1 MDSSKSDSSRDWLT
15 MWRKVDIVGFETLG
29 EEPED
34 NRDRG
39 LDIDA
44 ETMHQRFLAD
54 LPHLES
60 AKNNQNDVLTQISDR
75 IDEAKTHSRSLDSQ
89 SFAFDELDRDTAK
102 AGVDINLDMQSLSQL
117 SVATAIEDGRRLIRV
132 IAPERF
138 GGMIRTLSVPATMDV
153 ESAIISDGV
162 LHLSFD

>member
-1 MDSSKSDSSRDWLT
+1 
-15 MWRKVDIVGFETLG
+15 MWRKVDVVGSETLG
-29 EEPED
+29 EELED
-34 NRDRG
+34 NLDRG
-39 LDIDA
+39 LDMDA

-60 AKNNQNDVLTQISDR
+60 AKNNHSEVLTQISDG
-75 IDEAKTHSRSLDSQ
+75 IYESKTHSRSLGSQ
-89 SFAFDELDRDTAK
+89 SVAFEELDRDTAK
-102 AGVDINLDMQSLSQL
+102 EGFDIVLDKRSLGQL
-117 SVATAIEDGRRLIRV
+117 SVTTAIEDGRRLIRV

-138 GGMIRTLSVPATMDV
+138 GGMIRTLSVPTTMNV

>member
-1 MDSSKSDSSRDWLT
+1 
-15 MWRKVDIVGFETLG
+15 MWRKVEVEGSKTLG
-29 EEPED
+29 EELDD
-34 NRDRG
+34 NLDRG

-60 AKNNQNDVLTQISDR
+60 AKSNHNEVLTQISGR
-75 IDEAKTHSRSLDSQ
+75 IDKSKEDSRSLDAQ
-89 SFAFDELDRDTAK
+89 SVAFEELDRKAAK
-102 AGVDINLDMQSLSQL
+102 AGFDIDLDTDSLTEL
-117 SVATAIEDGRRLIRV
+117 SVTTSIDDGRRLVRV

-138 GGMIRTLSVPATMDV
+138 GGMIRTLSVPASMDV

-162 LHLSFD
+162 LHLNFD

>member
-1 MDSSKSDSSRDWLT
+1 
-15 MWRKVDIVGFETLG
+15 MWRKVEVGGYENLG
-29 EEPED
+29 EELDD
-34 NRDRG
+34 NLDRG

-60 AKNNQNDVLTQISDR
+60 AKNNHNEVLTQISGR
-75 IDEAKTHSRSLDSQ
+75 IDESKTNSRSLDSD
-89 SFAFDELDRDTAK
+89 SVAFDELDREAAK
-102 AGVDINLDMQSLSQL
+102 AGFDIDLDMDSLTEL
-117 SVATAIEDGRRLIRV
+117 SVTTSIVDGRRLVRV

-138 GGMIRTLSVPATMDV
+138 GGMIRTLSIPASMDV

-162 LHLSFD
+162 LHLNFD

>member
-1 MDSSKSDSSRDWLT
+1 
-15 MWRKVDIVGFETLG
+15 MWRKVDVVGSNELA
-29 EEPED
+29 EVLDE
-34 NRDRG
+34 NLDRG

-44 ETMHQRFLAD
+44 ETMHERFLAD

-60 AKNNQNDVLTQISDR
+60 AKSNHNEILTDISSK
-75 IDEAKTHSRSLDSQ
+75 IEHSKKQTRTFDSD
-89 SFAFDELDRDTAK
+89 SVAFDELDRKSAK
-102 AGVDINLDMQSLSQL
+102 AGFDINLDIESLTSLSVTT
-117 SVATAIEDGRRLIRV
+117 SIDNERRLVRV

-153 ESAIISDGV
+153 ESARISDGV

>member
-1 MDSSKSDSSRDWLT
+1 
-15 MWRKVDIVGFETLG
+15 MWRKVDVVGSETLG
-29 EEPED
+29 EELED
-34 NRDRG
+34 NLDRG
-39 LDIDA
+39 LDMDA

-60 AKNNQNDVLTQISDR
+60 AKNNHNEVLTQISDR
-75 IDEAKTHSRSLDSQ
+75 IYEAKTHSRSLDSQ
-89 SFAFDELDRDTAK
+89 SVAFEELDRDTAK
-102 AGVDINLDMQSLSQL
+102 EGFDIILDKRSLSQL
-117 SVATAIEDGRRLIRV
+117 SVTTAIEDSRRLIRV

-138 GGMIRTLSVPATMDV
+138 GGMIRTLSVPSTMNV

>member
-1 MDSSKSDSSRDWLT
+1 
-15 MWRKVDIVGFETLG
+15 MWRKVEVGGYENLG
-29 EEPED
+29 EELDD
-34 NRDRG
+34 NLDRG

-60 AKNNQNDVLTQISDR
+60 AKNNHNEVLTQISSR
-75 IDEAKTHSRSLDSQ
+75 IDESKTHSRSLDSH
-89 SFAFDELDRDTAK
+89 SVAFDELDREAAK
-102 AGVDINLDMQSLSQL
+102 AGFDIHLDMDSLTEL
-117 SVATAIEDGRRLIRV
+117 SVTTSIDDGRRLVRV

-138 GGMIRTLSVPATMDV
+138 GGMIRTLSIPASMDV

-162 LHLSFD
+162 LHLNFD

>member
-1 MDSSKSDSSRDWLT
+1 
-15 MWRKVDIVGFETLG
+15 MWRKVEVGGSENLG
-29 EEPED
+29 EELDD
-34 NRDRG
+34 NLDRG

-60 AKNNQNDVLTQISDR
+60 AKNNHNEVLTQISGK
-75 IDEAKTHSRSLDSQ
+75 IDESKINSRSLDSD
-89 SFAFDELDRDTAK
+89 SIAFDELDREAAK
-102 AGVDINLDMQSLSQL
+102 AGFDIHLDMDTLTEL
-117 SVATAIEDGRRLIRV
+117 SVTTSIDDGKRLVRV

-138 GGMIRTLSVPATMDV
+138 GGMIRTLSIPASMDV

-162 LHLSFD
+162 LHLNFD

>member
-1 MDSSKSDSSRDWLT
+1 
-15 MWRKVDIVGFETLG
+15 MWRKVDVVGSETLG
-29 EEPED
+29 EELED
-34 NRDRG
+34 NLDRG
-39 LDIDA
+39 LDMDA

-60 AKNNQNDVLTQISDR
+60 AKNNHNEVLTKISDR
-75 IDEAKTHSRSLDSQ
+75 IYEAKTHSRSLDSQ
-89 SFAFDELDRDTAK
+89 SVAFEELDRDTAK
-102 AGVDINLDMQSLSQL
+102 EGFDINLDKGSLSQL
-117 SVATAIEDGRRLIRV
+117 SVTTAIDDGRRLIRV

-138 GGMIRTLSVPATMDV
+138 GGMIRTLSVPSTMDV

>member
-1 MDSSKSDSSRDWLT
+1 
-15 MWRKVDIVGFETLG
+15 MWRKVEVVGSETLG
-29 EEPED
+29 EELDD
-34 NRDRG
+34 NLDRG

-60 AKNNQNDVLTQISDR
+60 AKNNHNEVLTKISDR
-75 IDEAKTHSRSLDSQ
+75 IYEAKTHSRSLDSQ
-89 SFAFDELDRDTAK
+89 SVAFEELDRDTAK
-102 AGVDINLDMQSLSQL
+102 EGFDIILDKGSLSQL
-117 SVATAIEDGRRLIRV
+117 SVTTAIDDGRRLIRV

-138 GGMIRTLSVPATMDV
+138 GGMIRTLSVPSTMDV

>member
-1 MDSSKSDSSRDWLT
+1 
-15 MWRKVDIVGFETLG
+15 MWRMVEVEGSKTLG
-29 EEPED
+29 EELDD
-34 NRDRG
+34 NLDRG

-60 AKNNQNDVLTQISDR
+60 AKSNHNEVLTQISGR
-75 IDEAKTHSRSLDSQ
+75 IDESKEHSRSLDSQ
-89 SFAFDELDRDTAK
+89 SVAFEELDRKAAK
-102 AGVDINLDMQSLSQL
+102 AGFDIDLDTDSLTEL
-117 SVATAIEDGRRLIRV
+117 SVTTSIDDGRRLVRV

-138 GGMIRTLSVPATMDV
+138 GGMIRTLSVPASMDV

-162 LHLSFD
+162 LHLNFD

>member
-1 MDSSKSDSSRDWLT
+1 
-15 MWRKVDIVGFETLG
+15 MWRKVDVVGSETLG
-29 EEPED
+29 EELED
-34 NRDRG
+34 NLDRG
-39 LDIDA
+39 LDMDA

-60 AKNNQNDVLTQISDR
+60 AKNNHNEVLTKISDR
-75 IDEAKTHSRSLDSQ
+75 IYEAKTHSRSLDSQ
-89 SFAFDELDRDTAK
+89 SVAFEELDRETAK
-102 AGVDINLDMQSLSQL
+102 EGFDIILDKGSLSQL
-117 SVATAIEDGRRLIRV
+117 SVTTAIEDGRRLIRV

-138 GGMIRTLSVPATMDV
+138 GGMIRTLSVPSTMDV

>member
-1 MDSSKSDSSRDWLT
+1 
-15 MWRKVDIVGFETLG
+15 MWRKVEVEGSKTLG
-29 EEPED
+29 EELDD
-34 NRDRG
+34 NLDRG

-60 AKNNQNDVLTQISDR
+60 AKSNHNEVLTQISGR
-75 IDEAKTHSRSLDSQ
+75 IAESKEHSRSLDSQ
-89 SFAFDELDRDTAK
+89 SVAFEELDRKAAK
-102 AGVDINLDMQSLSQL
+102 AGFDIDLDTDSLTEL
-117 SVATAIEDGRRLIRV
+117 SVTTSIDDGRRLVRV

-138 GGMIRTLSVPATMDV
+138 GGMIRTLSVPASMDV

-162 LHLSFD
+162 LHLNFD

>member
-1 MDSSKSDSSRDWLT
+1 
-15 MWRKVDIVGFETLG
+15 MWRKVEVVGSETLG
-29 EEPED
+29 EELDD
-34 NRDRG
+34 NLDRG

-60 AKNNQNDVLTQISDR
+60 AKSNHNEVLTQISGR
-75 IDEAKTHSRSLDSQ
+75 IDESKEHSRSLDSQ
-89 SFAFDELDRDTAK
+89 SVAFEELDRKAAK
-102 AGVDINLDMQSLSQL
+102 AGFDIDLDTDSLTEL
-117 SVATAIEDGRRLIRV
+117 SVTTSIDDGRRLVRV

-138 GGMIRTLSVPATMDV
+138 GGMIRTLSVPASMDV

-162 LHLSFD
+162 LHLNFD

>member
-1 MDSSKSDSSRDWLT
+1 
-15 MWRKVDIVGFETLG
+15 MWRKVDVVGSETLG
-29 EEPED
+29 EELED
-34 NRDRG
+34 NLDRG
-39 LDIDA
+39 LDMDA

-60 AKNNQNDVLTQISDR
+60 AKNNHTEVLTKISDR
-75 IDEAKTHSRSLDSQ
+75 IYEAKTHSRSLDSQ
-89 SFAFDELDRDTAK
+89 SVAFEELDRDTAK
-102 AGVDINLDMQSLSQL
+102 EGFDIILDKGSLSQL
-117 SVATAIEDGRRLIRV
+117 SVTTAIDDGRRLIRV

-138 GGMIRTLSVPATMDV
+138 GGMIRTLSVPSTMDV

>member
-1 MDSSKSDSSRDWLT
+1 
-15 MWRKVDIVGFETLG
+15 MWRKVDVVGSETLG
-29 EEPED
+29 EELEE
-34 NRDRG
+34 NLDRG
-39 LDIDA
+39 LDMDA

-60 AKNNQNDVLTQISDR
+60 AKNNHNEVLTQISDR
-75 IDEAKTHSRSLDSQ
+75 IYEAKTHSRSLDSQ
-89 SFAFDELDRDTAK
+89 SVAFEELDRDTAK
-102 AGVDINLDMQSLSQL
+102 EGFDIILDKRSLSQL
-117 SVATAIEDGRRLIRV
+117 LVTTAIEDSRRLIRV

-162 LHLSFD
+162 LHLGFD

>member
-1 MDSSKSDSSRDWLT
+1 MT
-15 MWRKVDIVGFETLG
+15 IWRKVEVVGSETLG
-29 EEPED
+29 EELD
-34 NRDRG
+34 DDLDRG

-60 AKNNQNDVLTQISDR
+60 AKNNHNEVLTQISGR
-75 IDEAKTHSRSLDSQ
+75 IDESKTNSRSLDSD
-89 SFAFDELDRDTAK
+89 SVAFDELDREAAK
-102 AGVDINLDMQSLSQL
+102 AGFDIDLDMDSLTEL
-117 SVATAIEDGRRLIRV
+117 SVTTSIDDGRRLVRV

-138 GGMIRTLSVPATMDV
+138 GGMIRTLSVPASMDV

-162 LHLSFD
+162 LHLNFD

>member
-1 MDSSKSDSSRDWLT
+1 
-15 MWRKVDIVGFETLG
+15 MWRKVDVVGSETLG
-29 EEPED
+29 EELED
-34 NRDRG
+34 NLDRG
-39 LDIDA
+39 LDMDA

-60 AKNNQNDVLTQISDR
+60 AKNNHNEVLTKISDR
-75 IDEAKTHSRSLDSQ
+75 IYEAKTHSRSLDSQ
-89 SFAFDELDRDTAK
+89 RVAFEELDRDTAK
-102 AGVDINLDMQSLSQL
+102 EGFDIILDKRTLSQL
-117 SVATAIEDGRRLIRV
+117 SVTTAIEDGRRLIRV

-162 LHLSFD
+162 LHLNFD